1 VKFKTTVHLGGKTA
15 TGLPVPDDVV
25 ERLGAGKRP
34 AVQVTL
40 RGYTYRS
47 TIASMGGVFMIPLS
61 AEHREAAGVAAGDD
75 IEVEVALDTAPR
87 EVEVPADFATV
98 LKKKPAARKAFEALS
113 YSNQRRHVLSIDGAK
128 TAETRERRIA
138 KALAELEGAS

>member
-15 TGLPVPDDVV
+15 TGLPIPDDIV

-40 RGYTYRS
+40 RGHTYRS

-61 AEHREAAGVAAGDD
+61 AEHREAASVAAGDD
-75 IEVEVALDTAPR
+75 VEVAVTLDTAPR
-87 EVEVPADFATV
+87 EVEVPADFAAL
-98 LKKKPAARKAFEALS
+98 LKKQAAARKAFQALS
-113 YSNQRRHVLSIDGAK
+113 YSNQRRHVLSIEGAK

-138 KALAELEGAS
+138 KALAELAGSA